1 MRCWKESCVLE
12 NLERAVDLC
21 SRRFGPSQVTAQGQM
36 RRRIILVVEDDLDV
50 ARLIRYHLE
59 AAGFGVAVFPDGNSV
74 VSEAKRLW
82 PKLFVLDVI
91 LPGSEGFDVCR
102 AIREI
107 SSLARVP
114 IIFFVLTARGGEQ
127 DRIRGLEI
135 GADDYLSKPFSPRE
149 LVARVKT
156 VLRRYSRLRSLP
168 IRVGDVELDARALT
182 LTVRGKEHPTTI
194 TELRLLDRFI
204 RNIGH
209 VLSRQELV
217 DYVWEETN
225 DVNTHAG
232 DVHVQRTREKI
243 EEDPANPV
251 YLKTVRG

>member
-1 MRCWKESCVLE
+1 M
-12 NLERAVDLC
+12 
-21 SRRFGPSQVTAQGQM
+21 
-36 RRRIILVVEDDLDV
+36 
-50 ARLIRYHLE
+50 
-59 AAGFGVAVFPDGNSV
+59 
-74 VSEAKRLW
+74 

-102 AIREI
+102 AIREV

-225 DVNTHAG
+225 DVNTHAV
-232 DVHVQRTREKI
+232 DVHVQHSREDRRRSCQPSLFKDSSRPGLSVRWAPSVSALLKQWRGAESTTSRRHAAI
-243 EEDPANPV
+243 SQHRKRIPVNPRSGRV
-251 YLKTVRG
+251 SSSSSILG

>member
-1 MRCWKESCVLE
+1 MQ
-12 NLERAVDLC
+12 
-21 SRRFGPSQVTAQGQM
+21 RRTIF
-36 RRRIILVVEDDLDV
+36 VVEDNLDD
-50 ARLIRYHLE
+50 ARLIRYHLG
-59 AAGFGVAVFPDGNSV
+59 AAGFGVAFFLDGNSV
-74 VSEAKRLW
+74 VSEASDFGRSS
-82 PKLFVLDVI
+82 LFSMSYPQAPRV
-91 LPGSEGFDVCR
+91 FDVCR
-102 AIREI
+102 AIREV

-149 LVARVKT
+149 LIARVKT
-156 VLRRYSRLRSLP
+156 MLRHYSQLRSLP

-209 VLSRQELV
+209 VLSCQELV
-217 DYVWEETN
+217 DYVWEETS
-225 DVNTHAG
+225 DVNTHAV

-251 YLKTVRG
+251 YLKTVRGRGYRFDGRPR